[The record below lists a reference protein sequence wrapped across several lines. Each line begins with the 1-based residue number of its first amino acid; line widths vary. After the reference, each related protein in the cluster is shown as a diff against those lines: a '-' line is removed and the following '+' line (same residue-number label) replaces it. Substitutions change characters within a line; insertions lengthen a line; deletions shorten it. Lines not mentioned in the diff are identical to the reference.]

1 MSRAVA
7 VLLGAQFLTALA
19 DNAILFT
26 ALAMLNQAPRGEWYV
41 GALQAA
47 FLVAFVV
54 LAPWVGVFA
63 DSRSKP
69 RVLLLGNV
77 LKGAGAALLIIG
89 VEPPVPS
96 APTDPGGVTGLRLR
110 GYREAFAAI
119 GVDIPD
125 DRANLCGAFRAGMRG

>member
-63 DSRSKP
+63 DRRSKP

-77 LKGAGAALLIIG
+77 LKGAGAALLIGWI
-89 VEPPVPS
+89 PSISAAARRLTRISCWPV
-96 APTDPGGVTGLRLR
+96 RL
-110 GYREAFAAI
+110 
-119 GVDIPD
+119 
-125 DRANLCGAFRAGMRG
+125 